1 MPGEGFFFFFA
12 SEYSNILSKSLP
24 LIRSVRSVFF
34 PKKNLQFIFNRWT
47 MSWRLIIIIII
58 IIIITIMFFF
68 ISANLSL
75 VSCVLGMIYS
85 ILRPTKCLKS
95 A

>member
-1 MPGEGFFFFFA
+1 MPGEGFFFFYFA
-12 SEYSNILSKSLP
+12 SESSNILSKSLL
-24 LIRSVRSVFF
+24 LIRSVPSVLL
-34 PKKNLQFIFNRWT
+34 PKKNLQFLFTRLT

-58 IIIITIMFFF
+58 IMFFF
-68 ISANLSL
+68 IISANLSL

>member
-12 SEYSNILSKSLP
+12 SESSNILSKSLP
-24 LIRSVRSVFF
+24 LIRSIRSVFF

-47 MSWRLIIIIII
+47 MSWRLIIIVITIII
-58 IIIITIMFFF
+58 IIIIII
-68 ISANLSL
+68 ISVNLSL

-85 ILRPTKCLKS
+85 ILRPTKCLES

>member
-1 MPGEGFFFFFA
+1 M
-12 SEYSNILSKSLP
+12 
-24 LIRSVRSVFF
+24 FF

-58 IIIITIMFFF
+58 IIMFFF
-68 ISANLSL
+68 ISVNLSL
-75 VSCVLGMIYS
+75 VSCVLGMIYFKAYQVPKKCLVSS
-85 ILRPTKCLKS
+85 ILHSSLI

>member
-1 MPGEGFFFFFA
+1 
-12 SEYSNILSKSLP
+12 
-24 LIRSVRSVFF
+24 
-34 PKKNLQFIFNRWT
+34 
-47 MSWRLIIIIII
+47 MSWRLIIIVITIIIIII
-58 IIIITIMFFF
+58 IIII
-68 ISANLSL
+68 SVNLSL